1 MIPVSIESL
10 SAVYRNFIKTT
21 CGVRALRDI
30 YYGYVDCLEAA
41 KEWRD
46 ILAVHLDEPSDFEAF
61 KVLTLDDFWLYLGA
75 PVGLPEYP
83 AAWDFAADMAAML
96 RENPGVNQQLAWLP
110 KDPEDLSLGHGL
122 AVVGPGLLEFLGIEE
137 E

>member
-1 MIPVSIESL
+1 MVAILTIHKGYIKPLIL
-10 SAVYRNFIKTT
+10 SVGRGTLR
-21 CGVRALRDI
+21 VLRDI
-30 YYGYVDCLEAA
+30 YYGIIDCFDAIA
-41 KEWRD
+41 DWWR
-46 ILAVHLDEPSDFEAF
+46 ILWVQLDEPSDFEAF

-96 RENPGVNQQLAWLP
+96 RENPGVNQQLAWLL

-122 AVVGPGLLEFLGIEE
+122 AVVGPGLLEFLGVE
-137 E
+137 